1 MKKQEAEVLAID
13 KSRVMIEYL
22 EQILSDDN
30 ISGNMIFSSN
40 KIDGEKEKMCTV
52 DIMLN
57 NNTEKHLNLGIP
69 SVNSNVFTKQFT
81 TDLVDRFAKDDIMGV
96 SPYFEIKSMPP
107 ISRSGMDAMSISKET
122 GKINNHIKID
132 FYYKGQDFDSIMEEY
147 NKKLKEAQKEI
158 EEETKVRK

>member
-30 ISGNMIFSSN
+30 ILGNMTFRSS
-40 KIDGEKEKMCTV
+40 KVEGEDEKMCTV
-52 DIMLN
+52 DIMLSN
-57 NNTEKHLNLGIP
+57 GKEKHLNLDIP
-69 SVNSNVFTKQFT
+69 SIHSDIFTRQFT
-81 TDLVDRFAKDDIMGV
+81 SDLVERFAKDDIMGV

-107 ISRSGMDAMSISKET
+107 ISRSGMDAISINKET

>member
-1 MKKQEAEVLAID
+1 MKKQEAELIAID

-30 ISGNMIFSSN
+30 ISVNMIFSSN

-52 DIMLN
+52 YIMLN

-69 SVNSNVFTKQFT
+69 SIYSDIFTKQFT
-81 TDLVDRFAKDDIMGV
+81 TDLVDRFAKDNIMGV
-96 SPYFEIKSMPP
+96 THFFEIKSMPP
-107 ISRSGMDAMSISKET
+107 ISRRGMDAISINEET

-132 FYYKGQDFDSIMEEY
+132 FYSIGQDFYSIMKEY
-147 NKKLKEAQKEI
+147 NEKLKESQNEI
-158 EEETKVRK
+158 EEIKKIK

>member
-1 MKKQEAEVLAID
+1 MKKQEAEILAID

-69 SVNSNVFTKQFT
+69 SIHSNVFTRQFT
-81 TDLVDRFAKDDIMGV
+81 SDLVDRFAKDDTMGV
-96 SPYFEIKSMPP
+96 SSFFEIKSMPP
-107 ISRSGMDAMSISKET
+107 TSRRGMDAISINEET

-132 FYYKGQDFDSIMEEY
+132 FYSIGQYFYSIMEEY
-147 NKKLKEAQKEI
+147 NEKLKEAQKEI
-158 EEETKVRK
+158 EEAKVRK

>member
-1 MKKQEAEVLAID
+1 MKKQEAMELAID
-13 KSRVMIEYL
+13 KSRMMIEYL

-30 ISGNMIFSSN
+30 ISGNMTFRTS
-40 KIDGEKEKMCTV
+40 KVEGEDEKMCTV
-52 DIMLN
+52 DIMLSN
-57 NNTEKHLNLGIP
+57 GKEKHLNLGIP
-69 SVNSNVFTKQFT
+69 SIHSDIFTRQFT
-81 TDLVDRFAKDDIMGV
+81 SDLVDRFAKDDIMGV

-107 ISRSGMDAMSISKET
+107 ISRSGMDAISINKET
-122 GKINNHIKID
+122 GNINNHIKID

>member
-1 MKKQEAEVLAID
+1 MKKQEAELIAID
-13 KSRVMIEYL
+13 ESRVMIEYL

-40 KIDGEKEKMCTV
+40 KVDGEKEKMCTV

-57 NNTEKHLNLGIP
+57 NGKEKHLNLGI
-69 SVNSNVFTKQFT
+69 SSIHSDVFTKQFT
-81 TDLVDRFAKDDIMGV
+81 SDLVDRFAKDDTMGV
-96 SPYFEIKSMPP
+96 SPFFEIKSMPP
-107 ISRSGMDAMSISKET
+107 TSRRGMDAISINKET

-147 NKKLKEAQKEI
+147 NKKMKEAQKEV

>member
-69 SVNSNVFTKQFT
+69 SVHSNVFTKQFT

-147 NKKLKEAQKEI
+147 NKKLKETQKEI
-158 EEETKVRK
+158 EEEAKTRK

>member
-1 MKKQEAEVLAID
+1 MKKQEAIGLAID

-30 ISGNMIFSSN
+30 ISGNMTFRSS
-40 KIDGEKEKMCTV
+40 KVEGEDEKMCTV
-52 DIMLN
+52 DIMLSN
-57 NNTEKHLNLGIP
+57 GKEKHLNLGIP
-69 SVNSNVFTKQFT
+69 SIHSDIFTRQFT
-81 TDLVDRFAKDDIMGV
+81 SDLVDRFAKDDIMGV
-96 SPYFEIKSMPP
+96 SSYFEIKSMPP
-107 ISRSGMDAMSISKET
+107 ISRSGMDAISIDKET

>member
-1 MKKQEAEVLAID
+1 MKKQEAIELAID

-30 ISGNMIFSSN
+30 ILGNMTFRSS
-40 KIDGEKEKMCTV
+40 KVEGEDEKMCTV
-52 DIMLN
+52 DIMLSN
-57 NNTEKHLNLGIP
+57 GKEKHLNLGIP
-69 SVNSNVFTKQFT
+69 SIHSDIFTRQFT
-81 TDLVDRFAKDDIMGV
+81 SDLVDRFAKDDIMGV

-107 ISRSGMDAMSISKET
+107 ISRSGMDAISINKET
-122 GKINNHIKID
+122 SNINNHIKID

>member
-1 MKKQEAEVLAID
+1 MKKQEAMELAID

-22 EQILSDDN
+22 EQILNDDN

-40 KIDGEKEKMCTV
+40 KVDGEKEKMCTA
-52 DIMLN
+52 DFMLN
-57 NNTEKHLNLGIP
+57 NGKEKHLNLGIP
-69 SVNSNVFTKQFT
+69 SIHSNIFIKQFT
-81 TDLVDRFAKDDIMGV
+81 SDLVDRFAKDDMMGV

-107 ISRSGMDAMSISKET
+107 ISRSGMDAISIDKET

>member
-1 MKKQEAEVLAID
+1 MKKQEAELIAID
-13 KSRVMIEYL
+13 ESRVMIEYL

-40 KIDGEKEKMCTV
+40 KVDGEKEKMCTV

-57 NNTEKHLNLGIP
+57 NGKEKHLNLGI
-69 SVNSNVFTKQFT
+69 SSIHSDVFTKQFT
-81 TDLVDRFAKDDIMGV
+81 SDLVDRFAKDDTMGV
-96 SPYFEIKSMPP
+96 SPFFEIKSMPP
-107 ISRSGMDAMSISKET
+107 TSRRGMDAISINKET

-147 NKKLKEAQKEI
+147 NEKLKEAQKEV

>member
-1 MKKQEAEVLAID
+1 MKKQDAEVLAID

-22 EQILSDDN
+22 EQILNDDN
-30 ISGNMIFSSN
+30 ILGNMIFSSN
-40 KIDGEKEKMCTV
+40 KIDGKKEKMCTV
-52 DIMLN
+52 DIMLSN
-57 NNTEKHLNLGIP
+57 GKEKHLNLGIP
-69 SVNSNVFTKQFT
+69 SIHSDIFTKQFT
-81 TDLVDRFAKDDIMGV
+81 SDLVERFAKDDIMGV

-107 ISRSGMDAMSISKET
+107 ISRSGMDAISINKET

-147 NKKLKEAQKEI
+147 NKKLKETQKEI

>member
-40 KIDGEKEKMCTV
+40 KVDGEKEKMCTV

-57 NNTEKHLNLGIP
+57 NGKEKHLNLGIP
-69 SVNSNVFTKQFT
+69 SIHSDVFTKQFT
-81 TDLVDRFAKDDIMGV
+81 SDLVDRFAKDNTMGV
-96 SPYFEIKSMPP
+96 SQFFEIKSTPP
-107 ISRSGMDAMSISKET
+107 TSRRGMDAISINEET

-132 FYYKGQDFDSIMEEY
+132 FYSIGQDFYSIMEEY
-147 NKKLKEAQKEI
+147 NEKLKEAQKEI
-158 EEETKVRK
+158 EEEAKIRK

>member
-1 MKKQEAEVLAID
+1 MKKQEAELIVID

-52 DIMLN
+52 YIMLN

-69 SVNSNVFTKQFT
+69 SIYSDIFTKQFT
-81 TDLVDRFAKDDIMGV
+81 TDLVDRFAKDNIMGV
-96 SPYFEIKSMPP
+96 THFFEIKSMPP
-107 ISRSGMDAMSISKET
+107 ISRRGMDAISINEET

-132 FYYKGQDFDSIMEEY
+132 FYSIGQDFYSIMKEY
-147 NKKLKEAQKEI
+147 NEKLKESQNEI
-158 EEETKVRK
+158 EETKKIK

>member
-1 MKKQEAEVLAID
+1 MKKQEAEILAID
-13 KSRVMIEYL
+13 KSRVIIEYL
-22 EQILSDDN
+22 EQILNDDN

-40 KIDGEKEKMCTV
+40 KVDGEKEKMCTV

-57 NNTEKHLNLGIP
+57 NGTEKHFNLGIP
-69 SVNSNVFTKQFT
+69 NIHSDVFTKQFT
-81 TDLVDRFAKDDIMGV
+81 SDLVDRFAKDDMMGV
-96 SPYFEIKSMPP
+96 SPFFEIKSMHPT
-107 ISRSGMDAMSISKET
+107 SRRGMDAISINEET

-158 EEETKVRK
+158 EEEAKVRK

>member
-1 MKKQEAEVLAID
+1 MKKQEAIELAID

-30 ISGNMIFSSN
+30 ILGNMTFRSS
-40 KIDGEKEKMCTV
+40 KVEGEDEKMCTV
-52 DIMLN
+52 DIMLSN
-57 NNTEKHLNLGIP
+57 GKEKHLNLGIP
-69 SVNSNVFTKQFT
+69 SIHSDIFTRQFT
-81 TDLVDRFAKDDIMGV
+81 SDLVERFAKDDIMGV

-107 ISRSGMDAMSISKET
+107 ISRSGMDAISINKET

>member
-69 SVNSNVFTKQFT
+69 SVHSDVFTKQFT
-81 TDLVDRFAKDDIMGV
+81 TDLVDRFAKDDTMGV
-96 SPYFEIKSMPP
+96 SPFLEIKSMPP
-107 ISRSGMDAMSISKET
+107 TSRRGMDAISINKET

-132 FYYKGQDFDSIMEEY
+132 FYSVGQDFYSIMKEY
-147 NKKLKEAQKEI
+147 NEKLKETQKEI
-158 EEETKVRK
+158 EEEIKVRK

>member
-1 MKKQEAEVLAID
+1 MKKQEAELIVID

-52 DIMLN
+52 YIMLN

-69 SVNSNVFTKQFT
+69 SIYSDIFTKQFT
-81 TDLVDRFAKDDIMGV
+81 NDLVDRFAKDNIMGV
-96 SPYFEIKSMPP
+96 THFFEIKSMPP
-107 ISRSGMDAMSISKET
+107 ISRRGMDAISINEET

-132 FYYKGQDFDSIMEEY
+132 FYSIGQDFYSIMKEY
-147 NKKLKEAQKEI
+147 NEKLKESQNEI
-158 EEETKVRK
+158 EEIKKIK

>member
-40 KIDGEKEKMCTV
+40 KVDGEKEKMCTV

-57 NNTEKHLNLGIP
+57 NGKEKHLNLGIP
-69 SVNSNVFTKQFT
+69 SIHSDVFTKQFT
-81 TDLVDRFAKDDIMGV
+81 SDLVDRLAKDDTMGV
-96 SPYFEIKSMPP
+96 SPFFEIKSMPTT
-107 ISRSGMDAMSISKET
+107 SRRGMDAISINEET

-132 FYYKGQDFDSIMEEY
+132 FYSIGQDFYSIMKEY
-147 NKKLKEAQKEI
+147 NEKLKESQNEI
-158 EEETKVRK
+158 EEETKIRK

>member
-1 MKKQEAEVLAID
+1 MKKQEAMVLAID

-30 ISGNMIFSSN
+30 ISGNMTFRSS
-40 KIDGEKEKMCTV
+40 KVEGEDEKMCTV
-52 DIMLN
+52 DIMLSN
-57 NNTEKHLNLGIP
+57 GKEKHLNLGIP
-69 SVNSNVFTKQFT
+69 SIHSDIFTRQFT
-81 TDLVDRFAKDDIMGV
+81 SDLVDRFAKDDIMGV

-107 ISRSGMDAMSISKET
+107 ISRSGMDAISINKET
-122 GKINNHIKID
+122 GNINNHIKID

>member
-69 SVNSNVFTKQFT
+69 SVHSDVFTKQFT
-81 TDLVDRFAKDDIMGV
+81 TDLVDRFAKDDTMGV
-96 SPYFEIKSMPP
+96 SPFLEIKSMPP
-107 ISRSGMDAMSISKET
+107 TSRRGMDAISINEET

-132 FYYKGQDFDSIMEEY
+132 FYSVGQNFYSIMKEY
-147 NKKLKEAQKEI
+147 NEKLKEVQKEI

>member
-40 KIDGEKEKMCTV
+40 KVDGEKEKMCTV
-52 DIMLN
+52 DIVLN
-57 NNTEKHLNLGIP
+57 NGKERHLNLGIP
-69 SVNSNVFTKQFT
+69 SIHSDVFTKQFT
-81 TDLVDRFAKDDIMGV
+81 SDLVDRFAKDDTMGV
-96 SPYFEIKSMPP
+96 SPFFEIKSMPTT
-107 ISRSGMDAMSISKET
+107 SRRGMDAISINEET

-132 FYYKGQDFDSIMEEY
+132 FYSIGQDFYSIMEEY
-147 NKKLKEAQKEI
+147 NEKLKEAQKEI
-158 EEETKVRK
+158 EEAKVRK

>member
-1 MKKQEAEVLAID
+1 MNKQEAVVLAID

-69 SVNSNVFTKQFT
+69 SVHSDVFTKQFT

-158 EEETKVRK
+158 EEETKVTK

>member
-1 MKKQEAEVLAID
+1 MKKQEAEILAID
-13 KSRVMIEYL
+13 KSRVMIEYV

-30 ISGNMIFSSN
+30 ISGNMTFRSS
-40 KIDGEKEKMCTV
+40 KVEGENEKMCTV
-52 DIMLN
+52 DIMLSN
-57 NNTEKHLNLGIP
+57 GKEKHLNLGIP
-69 SVNSNVFTKQFT
+69 SIHSDIFTRQFT
-81 TDLVDRFAKDDIMGV
+81 SDLVERFAKDDTMGV

-107 ISRSGMDAMSISKET
+107 ISRSGMDAISIDKET

-132 FYYKGQDFDSIMEEY
+132 FYYKVQDFDSIMEEY

>member
-1 MKKQEAEVLAID
+1 MKKQEAELIAID

-52 DIMLN
+52 YIMLN

-69 SVNSNVFTKQFT
+69 SIYSDIFTKQFT
-81 TDLVDRFAKDDIMGV
+81 TDLVDRFAKDNIMGV
-96 SPYFEIKSMPP
+96 THFFEIKSMPP
-107 ISRSGMDAMSISKET
+107 ISRRGMDAISINEET

-132 FYYKGQDFDSIMEEY
+132 FYSIGQDFYSIMKEY
-147 NKKLKEAQKEI
+147 NEKLKESQNEI
-158 EEETKVRK
+158 EETKKIK